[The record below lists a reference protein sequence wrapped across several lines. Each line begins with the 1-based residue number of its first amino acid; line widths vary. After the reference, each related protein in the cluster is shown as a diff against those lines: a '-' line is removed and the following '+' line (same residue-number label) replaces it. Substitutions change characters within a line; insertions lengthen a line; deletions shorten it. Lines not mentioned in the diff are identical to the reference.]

1 MTLLFRHR
9 SFSAQSAKKGT
20 PQQPNHM
27 NRILN
32 LTPKEAFQILFLAEF
47 VPKGA
52 GGHYGLTGRPI
63 KNLKMPKKVRQG
75 GQNLGKI
82 TRKLE
87 LETFFASNGKL
98 FFSK

>member
-1 MTLLFRHR
+1 MNVVNLVDLVILDDLVNLVSLVILVNYLLITW
-9 SFSAQSAKKGT
+9 G
-20 PQQPNHM
+20 
-27 NRILN
+27 
-32 LTPKEAFQILFLAEF
+32 
-47 VPKGA
+47 VGW
-52 GGHYGLTGRPI
+52 HYGLTGRPI

>member
-1 MTLLFRHR
+1 MLFKWIFATR
-9 SFSAQSAKKGT
+9 
-20 PQQPNHM
+20 
-27 NRILN
+27 
-32 LTPKEAFQILFLAEF
+32 
-47 VPKGA
+47 
-52 GGHYGLTGRPI
+52 GHYGLTGPPI

-98 FFSK
+98 FLASQDALELMFLSD

>member
-1 MTLLFRHR
+1 MIYVGFPPA
-9 SFSAQSAKKGT
+9 AQ
-20 PQQPNHM
+20 N
-27 NRILN
+27 
-32 LTPKEAFQILFLAEF
+32 FL
-47 VPKGA
+47 VSK

>member
-1 MTLLFRHR
+1 MGIFRRKQRFLPKKTLFLGQFLMDFFLTERG
-9 SFSAQSAKKGT
+9 GT
-20 PQQPNHM
+20 PP
-27 NRILN
+27 
-32 LTPKEAFQILFLAEF
+32 
-47 VPKGA
+47 
-52 GGHYGLTGRPI
+52 HYGLTGHAI